1 MKNFS
6 LLIASGLLYLSSCN
20 NADVNNGNDSA
31 SNNTIPIL
39 SYSIA
44 ATYPHDTS
52 YFTEG
57 LEFYKG
63 KLLESTGNYGKSKL
77 IEIELQ
83 TGKPIKGISI

>member
-39 SYSIA
+39 SYTVT

-52 YFTEG
+52 FYTEG

-63 KLLESTGNYGKSKL
+63 KL
-77 IEIELQ
+77 
-83 TGKPIKGISI
+83 